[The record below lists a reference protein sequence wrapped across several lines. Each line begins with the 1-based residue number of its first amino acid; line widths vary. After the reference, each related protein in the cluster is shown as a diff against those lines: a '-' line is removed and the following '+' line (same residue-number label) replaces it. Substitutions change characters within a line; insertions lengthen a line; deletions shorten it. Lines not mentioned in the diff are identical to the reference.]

1 VTEDNTQGPPEP
13 EGSGEH
19 PFHFIDKRKV
29 NNSGDRSRPAEPEA
43 SAEQP
48 SESEPA
54 STPASPD
61 EPAEGE
67 PVAETAEARDAS
79 GDPLEGLDFEPT
91 GDAAEASEVLKAKA
105 EAAEHLDALQRERAS
120 FTNYRNRALRDQEA
134 ARNKGVL
141 DVLTA
146 LLPVLDDV
154 ERAKQHGELSGS
166 MAAIAEKLDQNLQK
180 FGVERF
186 GKVGE
191 EFDPTLHEALMH
203 STDADA
209 TAATVNLVVEP
220 GYKIGEK
227 VVRAARVGVVGPE

>member
-1 VTEDNTQGPPEP
+1 VTDESQQVSPEP
-13 EGSGEH
+13 EDSEEH
-19 PFHFIDKRKV
+19 PFQFTDKRKV
-29 NNSGDRSRPAEPEA
+29 DSSGEQARPAAPEPADE
-43 SAEQP
+43 SAP
-48 SESEPA
+48 ADEPA
-54 STPASPD
+54 SGD
-61 EPAEGE
+61 EPASVVE
-67 PVAETAEARDAS
+67 PVETPAQQDAS
-79 GDPLEGLDFEPT
+79 GDPLAGLDFEPS

-134 ARNKGVL
+134 ARNRGIQ
-141 DVLTA
+141 DVLAA

-154 ERAKQHGELSGS
+154 ERAKQHGELSGA
-166 MAAIAEKLDQNLQK
+166 MAAIAEKLDQSLQK

-203 STDADA
+203 STVADA

-220 GYKIGEK
+220 GYKIGDK

>member
-1 VTEDNTQGPPEP
+1 VTEENPQGPPEP
-13 EGSGEH
+13 DGSGEH
-19 PFHFIDKRKV
+19 PFQFTDKRKV
-29 NNSGDRSRPAEPEA
+29 NNSGDQSRPAEPGA
-43 SAEQP
+43 SDGA
-48 SESEPA
+48 A
-54 STPASPD
+54 
-61 EPAEGE
+61 GE
-67 PVAETAEARDAS
+67 PVPSDEAASVAEPVDAEDPVS
-79 GDPLEGLDFEPT
+79 GDPLEGLDFEPS
-91 GDAAEASEVLKAKA
+91 GEAAEASEVLKAKG

-134 ARNKGVL
+134 ARNRGVQ
-141 DVLTA
+141 DVLAA
-146 LLPVLDDV
+146 LLPVLDDI
-154 ERAKQHGELSGS
+154 ERAKQHGELSGA
-166 MAAIAEKLDQNLQK
+166 MAAIAEKLDQSLQK

>member
-1 VTEDNTQGPPEP
+1 MTDESQQVSPEP
-13 EGSGEH
+13 EDSEEH
-19 PFHFIDKRKV
+19 PFQFTDKRKV
-29 NNSGDRSRPAEPEA
+29 DSSGEQARPAAPEPA
-43 SAEQP
+43 D
-48 SESEPA
+48 EPA
-54 STPASPD
+54 SEPVETPAQQD
-61 EPAEGE
+61 
-67 PVAETAEARDAS
+67 TS
-79 GDPLEGLDFEPT
+79 GDPLAGLDFEPS

-134 ARNKGVL
+134 ARNRGVQ
-141 DVLTA
+141 DVLAA

-154 ERAKQHGELSGS
+154 ERAKQHGELSGA
-166 MAAIAEKLDQNLQK
+166 MAAIAEKLDQSLQK

-203 STDADA
+203 STVADA

-220 GYKIGEK
+220 GYKIGDK

>member
-1 VTEDNTQGPPEP
+1 MTDEHQQGPPEP

-19 PFHFIDKRKV
+19 PFQFTDKRKV
-29 NNSGDRSRPAEPEA
+29 NASGDEARPAEPA
-43 SAEQP
+43 PADDAADDSA
-48 SESEPA
+48 A
-54 STPASPD
+54 TPAQGDTP
-61 EPAEGE
+61 
-67 PVAETAEARDAS
+67 
-79 GDPLEGLDFEPT
+79 GDPLAGLDFEPS

-120 FTNYRNRALRDQEA
+120 FTNYRNRALRDQDA
-134 ARNKGVL
+134 ARDRGVQ
-141 DVLTA
+141 DVLAA

-154 ERAKQHGELSGS
+154 ERAKQHGELSGP
-166 MAAIAEKLDQNLQK
+166 MAAIAEKLDQSLQK

-220 GYKIGEK
+220 GYKIGDK

>member
-1 VTEDNTQGPPEP
+1 MTEQNNSQGPPEP

-19 PFHFIDKRKV
+19 PFQFTDKRKV
-29 NNSGDRSRPAEPEA
+29 NNSGDQARPAEPAPADDATSA
-43 SAEQP
+43 SAD
-48 SESEPA
+48 ESASADSPEPMVDA
-54 STPASPD
+54 
-61 EPAEGE
+61 AEIQ
-67 PVAETAEARDAS
+67 DAS
-79 GDPLEGLDFEPT
+79 GDPLEGLDFEPS

-134 ARNKGVL
+134 ARNRGVQ
-141 DVLTA
+141 DVLAA

-154 ERAKQHGELSGS
+154 ERAKQHGELSGA
-166 MAAIAEKLDQNLQK
+166 MAAIAEKLDQSLQK

-191 EFDPTLHEALMH
+191 EFDPTVHEALMH

-209 TAATVNLVVEP
+209 AATTVNLVVEP